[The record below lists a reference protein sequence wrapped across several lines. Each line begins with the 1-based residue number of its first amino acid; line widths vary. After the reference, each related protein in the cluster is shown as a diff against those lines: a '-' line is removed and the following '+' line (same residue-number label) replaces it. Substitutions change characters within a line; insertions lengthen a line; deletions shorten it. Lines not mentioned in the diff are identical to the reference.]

1 MQPII
6 AGAAQV
12 YTWLLGV
19 HKVSVFAGLAGY
31 LITFLELLGLVA
43 LLAKPL
49 GGLGLVLA
57 WYGLFFGILN
67 RDAAEVASN
76 RMARPAGLHAVRGL
90 AAGTKPRPG
99 PCSC

>member
-1 MQPII
+1 MGCTRP
-6 AGAAQV
+6 ACFG
-12 YTWLLGV
+12 
-19 HKVSVFAGLAGY
+19 GLAGY

-57 WYGLFFGILN
+57 WYGLYFGILN

-76 RMARPAGLHAVRGL
+76 RMVRSLFGNSVSFLGLLCLVALLAKLLASLGL
-90 AAGTKPRPG
+90 GLVLA
-99 PCSC
+99 